1 MTGVRWLLLAVLRPP
16 LLVAV
21 GVALERPMNLVFTSF
36 EVAALG
42 FSGLIVTI
50 IGLGGESH
58 WFEGAQSLAL
68 YALIA
73 VAVWFI

>member
-21 GVALERPMNLVFTSF
+21 GVALDRPLNLVFTSF

-58 WFEGAQSLAL
+58 WFEGAQLLAL

>member
-1 MTGVRWLLLAVLRPP
+1 
-16 LLVAV
+16 
-21 GVALERPMNLVFTSF
+21 VALDRPLNLVFTSF

-58 WFEGAQSLAL
+58 WFEGAQLLAL